1 MRSQRERVGCRSA
14 GLWASALQPN
24 TSVWQRV
31 HVEFIG
37 QRSLMLLLLK
47 GAGQMSERLSPS
59 IPPAWFRHIVKPFPD
74 GTGDLSS
81 SPFQATLKNWGGEYL
96 CVLKNISRETSV
108 QWSEYWAHIYLVSY
122 FLDVYALCMKIV
134 LRVYV
139 GVLFLNEGCA
149 RSELSSWLGGMPV
162 RRPCELTIHCAISE
176 FMQHKFMWHNMIYPS
191 RTWINIRFDIP
202 GTLFLSTMH
211 SLKGTVHPNIK
222 MVIIY
227 SSCCWSNAVAFFLT
241 TIIYYY
247 LFIYLCVYFLNVLLT
262 LGVALTNRL
271 VD

>member
-81 SPFQATLKNWGGEYL
+81 RTFPSNTEKLRWGIPVCFKKYKPRNLSAVIWILSTHLFSFIFPRCL
-96 CVLKNISRETSV
+96 CFVYEDCFKGVCGSAFFKWRLCKVWTFFMVGGYASQKAMWINHSLRNL
-108 QWSEYWAHIYLVSY
+108 W
-122 FLDVYALCMKIV
+122 VYATQV
-134 LRVYV
+134 HV
-139 GVLFLNEGCA
+139 A
-149 RSELSSWLGGMPV
+149 
-162 RRPCELTIHCAISE
+162 
-176 FMQHKFMWHNMIYPS
+176 QHDLP
-191 RTWINIRFDIP
+191 
-202 GTLFLSTMH
+202 
-211 SLKGTVHPNIK
+211 
-222 MVIIY
+222 
-227 SSCCWSNAVAFFLT
+227 
-241 TIIYYY
+241 
-247 LFIYLCVYFLNVLLT
+247 
-262 LGVALTNRL
+262 
-271 VD
+271 